1 MALVINTNIASME
14 AQRNLA
20 KSQNALSSTFQ
31 KLSSGMR
38 INTAADDASGLA
50 ISENMQAQVRSFGAA
65 ERNANNAVSMA
76 QVAEGALGQMSS
88 ILSRMREL
96 AVQGANGDLTSTDR
110 GYMNTEFASLK
121 DEIGRMV
128 ESTQFNGKGLLSG
141 PAVSIDFQVGI
152 NNTNADKISVSFG
165 NMTTASL
172 GIDNS
177 SVDGAD
183 ATNALASI
191 SAVDAAIASVSA
203 KRADFGAVM
212 NRLQLTVANT
222 QSMKTN
228 LSAANSRIRDVDVAE
243 ETASMARSQVL
254 SQAGVSVLSQAN
266 QAPQMALKLLG
277 GG

>member
-1 MALVINTNIASME
+1 MALVINTNIASLE

-20 KSQNALSSTFQ
+20 HSQGALATTFQ

-96 AVQGANGDLTSTDR
+96 AVQGANGDLTATDR

-141 PAVSIDFQVGI
+141 PSVSIDFQVGI
-152 NNTNADKISVSFG
+152 NNTAADKISVDFG
-165 NMTTASL
+165 NMTTTSL
-172 GIDNS
+172 GIDAV

-191 SAVDAAIASVSA
+191 SAVDSAIASVSA

-243 ETASMARSQVL
+243 ETAAMARSQVL
-254 SQAGVSVLSQAN
+254 SQAGISVLSQAN
-266 QAPQMALKLLG
+266 QGPQMALKLLG

>member
-1 MALVINTNIASME
+1 MALVINTNIASLE
-14 AQRNLA
+14 AQRNLGR
-20 KSQNALSSTFQ
+20 SQNALATTFQ
-31 KLSSGMR
+31 KLSSGLR

-50 ISENMQAQVRSFGAA
+50 ISENMQAQIRSFGSA

-96 AVQGANGDLTSTDR
+96 AVQGANGDLTATDR
-110 GYMNTEFASLK
+110 GYMNTEFTSLR
-121 DEIGRMV
+121 DEIDRMV
-128 ESTQFNGKGLLSG
+128 QSTKFNGKDLLSG
-141 PAVSIDFQVGI
+141 PTNTIDFQVGI
-152 NNTNADKISVSFG
+152 NNTAADKIAVDFG
-165 NMTTASL
+165 NMTIVAL

-177 SVDGAD
+177 GVDGAD
-183 ATNALASI
+183 ATNSLASI
-191 SAVDAAIASVSA
+191 TAVDAAIANVSA
-203 KRADFGAVM
+203 RRADYGAVM

-222 QSMKTN
+222 QSMRTN

-243 ETASMARSQVL
+243 ETASMARNQVL

-266 QAPQMALKLLG
+266 QAPQLALKLLG

>member
-1 MALVINTNIASME
+1 MALVINTNIASLE

-20 KSQNALSSTFQ
+20 HSQNALATTFQ

-50 ISENMQAQVRSFGAA
+50 ISENMQAQIRSFGTA

-96 AVQGANGDLTSTDR
+96 AVQGANGDLSSTDR
-110 GYMNTEFASLK
+110 AYMNTEFVSLR
-121 DEIGRMV
+121 DEIDRLSQ
-128 ESTQFNGKGLLSG
+128 STKFNGKDLLSG
-141 PAVSIDFQVGI
+141 PSTSIDFQVGI
-152 NNTNADKISVSFG
+152 NNTAADKISVTFG
-165 NMTTASL
+165 NVTLNAL
-172 GIDNS
+172 GINAS
-177 SVDGAD
+177 TVDGAD
-183 ATNALASI
+183 ATNSLASI
-191 SAVDAAIASVSA
+191 DAIENAITTISGR
-203 KRADFGAVM
+203 RADYGAVM

-222 QSMKTN
+222 QSMRTN

-243 ETASMARSQVL
+243 ETASMARNQVL

-266 QAPQMALKLLG
+266 QAPQLALKLLG

>member
-1 MALVINTNIASME
+1 MALVINTNIASLE

-20 KSQNALSSTFQ
+20 HSQTALATTFQ

-50 ISENMQAQVRSFGAA
+50 ISENMQAQIRSFGSA

-76 QVAEGALGQMSS
+76 QVAEGALGQMSN

-96 AVQGANGDLTSTDR
+96 SVQGANGDLTATDR
-110 GYMNTEFASLK
+110 GYMNTEFTSLR
-121 DEIGRMV
+121 DEIDRMV
-128 ESTQFNGKGLLSG
+128 QSTKFNGKDLLSG
-141 PAVSIDFQVGI
+141 PTVSIDFQVGI
-152 NNTNADKISVSFG
+152 NNTAADKIAVDFG
-165 NMTTASL
+165 NMTIQAL
-172 GIDNS
+172 GIAS
-177 SVDGAD
+177 SGVDGAD
-183 ATNALASI
+183 ATNSLASI
-191 SAVDAAIASVSA
+191 SAVDAAIANVSA
-203 KRADFGAVM
+203 RRADYGAVM

-222 QSMKTN
+222 QSMRTN

-266 QAPQMALKLLG
+266 QGPQLALKLLG

>member
-1 MALVINTNIASME
+1 MALVINTNIASLE

-20 KSQNALSSTFQ
+20 HSQTALATTFQ

-50 ISENMQAQVRSFGAA
+50 ISENMQAQIRSFGSA

-76 QVAEGALGQMSS
+76 QVAEGALGQMSN

-96 AVQGANGDLTSTDR
+96 SVQGANGDLTATDR
-110 GYMNTEFASLK
+110 GYMNTEFVSLR
-121 DEIGRMV
+121 DEIDRMV
-128 ESTQFNGKGLLSG
+128 QSTKFNGKDLLSG
-141 PAVSIDFQVGI
+141 PTVSIDFQVGI
-152 NNTNADKISVSFG
+152 NNTAADKIAVDFG
-165 NMTTASL
+165 NMTIAAL
-172 GIDNS
+172 GIDQS
-177 SVDGAD
+177 GVDGAD
-183 ATNALASI
+183 ATNSLASI
-191 SAVDAAIASVSA
+191 SAVDAAIANVSA
-203 KRADFGAVM
+203 RRADYGAVM

-222 QSMKTN
+222 QSMRTN

-266 QAPQMALKLLG
+266 QGPQLALKLLG

>member
-1 MALVINTNIASME
+1 MALVINTNIASLE
-14 AQRNLA
+14 AQRNLGR
-20 KSQNALSSTFQ
+20 SQNALATTFQ

-50 ISENMQAQVRSFGAA
+50 ISENMQAQIRSFGTA

-96 AVQGANGDLTSTDR
+96 AVQGANGDLNNTDR
-110 GYMNTEFASLK
+110 TYLNTEFVSLR
-121 DEIGRMV
+121 DEIDRMV
-128 ESTQFNGKGLLSG
+128 QSTKFNGKDLLSG
-141 PAVSIDFQVGI
+141 PSVSIDFQVGI
-152 NNTNADKISVSFG
+152 NNTAADKISVDFG
-165 NMTTASL
+165 NVTLQAL
-172 GIDNS
+172 GINNA

-183 ATNALASI
+183 ATNSLASI
-191 SAVDAAIASVSA
+191 DSVEAAIATISGR
-203 KRADFGAVM
+203 RADYGAVM

-222 QSMKTN
+222 QSMRTN

-243 ETASMARSQVL
+243 ETAAMARSQVL

-266 QAPQMALKLLG
+266 QAPQLAMKLLG
-277 GG
+277 G

>member
-1 MALVINTNIASME
+1 MALVINTNIASLE

-20 KSQNALSSTFQ
+20 HSQGALATTFQ

-50 ISENMQAQVRSFGAA
+50 ISENMQAQIRSFGSA

-96 AVQGANGDLTSTDR
+96 AVQGANGDLTATDR
-110 GYMNTEFASLK
+110 GYMNTEFTSLR
-121 DEIGRMV
+121 DEIDRMV
-128 ESTQFNGKGLLSG
+128 QSTKFNGKDLLSG
-141 PAVSIDFQVGI
+141 PTNTIDFQVGI
-152 NNTNADKISVSFG
+152 NNTAADKIAVDFG
-165 NMTTASL
+165 NMTIAAL

-177 SVDGAD
+177 GVDGAD
-183 ATNALASI
+183 ATNSLASI
-191 SAVDAAIASVSA
+191 TAVDSAIANVSA
-203 KRADFGAVM
+203 RRADYGAVM

-222 QSMKTN
+222 QSMRTN

-243 ETASMARSQVL
+243 ETASMARNQVL

-266 QAPQMALKLLG
+266 QAPQLALKLLG

>member
-1 MALVINTNIASME
+1 MALVINTNIASLE
-14 AQRNLA
+14 AQRNLS
-20 KSQNALSSTFQ
+20 KSQTALSTTFQ

-141 PAVSIDFQVGI
+141 PSVSIDFQVGI
-152 NNTNADKISVSFG
+152 NNTAADKISVDFG

-172 GIDNS
+172 GIDAV

-243 ETASMARSQVL
+243 ESAALAKQQVL
-254 SQAGVSVLSQAN
+254 SQAGSAILAQAN
-266 QAPQMALKLLG
+266 QAPQLAVSLLKG
-277 GG
+277 

>member
-1 MALVINTNIASME
+1 MALVINTNIASLE

-20 KSQNALSSTFQ
+20 HSQTALATTFQ

-50 ISENMQAQVRSFGAA
+50 ISENMQAQIRSFGSA

-76 QVAEGALGQMSS
+76 QVAEGALGQMSN

-96 AVQGANGDLTSTDR
+96 AVQGANGDLSATDR
-110 GYMNTEFASLK
+110 GYMNTEFTSLR
-121 DEIGRMV
+121 DEIDRMV
-128 ESTQFNGKGLLSG
+128 QSTKFNGKDLLSG
-141 PAVSIDFQVGI
+141 PTVAIDFQVGI
-152 NNTNADKISVSFG
+152 NNTAADKISVDFG
-165 NMTTASL
+165 NMTIAAL

-177 SVDGAD
+177 GVDGAD
-183 ATNALASI
+183 ATNSLASI
-191 SAVDAAIASVSA
+191 TSVDAAIANVSA
-203 KRADFGAVM
+203 RRADYGAVM

-222 QSMKTN
+222 QSMRTN

-243 ETASMARSQVL
+243 ETAAMARSQVL

-266 QAPQMALKLLG
+266 QGPQLALKLLG